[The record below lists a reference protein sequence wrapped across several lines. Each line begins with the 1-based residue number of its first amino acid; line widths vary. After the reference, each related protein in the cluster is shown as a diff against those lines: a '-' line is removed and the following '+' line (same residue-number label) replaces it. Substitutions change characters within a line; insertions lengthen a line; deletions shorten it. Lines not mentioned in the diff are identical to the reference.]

1 MVQMNK
7 MSDKEKSVTK
17 KDAREAA
24 IKSLQNMGPDDSAF
38 VVVLKEVKVG
48 DDEGHHADA
57 HGINMNPMSR
67 ASVFLTAA
75 QNFRFGER
83 EMELLGEL
91 AENQIDRLAGP
102 AAFMDALKD
111 VLKGKVKLDPETR
124 EKMRKEAGMDKDDCD
139 CPACKVRRAIFGEA
153 KE

>member
-1 MVQMNK
+1 MEQIYKIN
-7 MSDKEKSVTK
+7 DKQKSVTK
-17 KDAREAA
+17 EDAREAA
-24 IKSLQNMGPDDSAF
+24 IKSLQNMRPDDSAF
-38 VVVLKEVKVG
+38 VVVLKEAKAG
-48 DDEGHHADA
+48 DEEGYHTDV

-102 AAFMDALKD
+102 AAFIDVLKD

-124 EKMRKEAGMDKDDCD
+124 EKIRKEAGTDKDDCD
-139 CPACKVRRAIFGEA
+139 CPACKVRRATLAI
-153 KE
+153 